1 MGRAAAFMQVLSA
14 PGWRLLAATLL
25 MASGNCVR
33 GAEPQVSLSANQL
46 SFPAQIQG
54 PASTAQL
61 VLLTNSAEGDLSIS
75 GITIGGGNNADF
87 AQINNC
93 PIAPGVLAARSRC
106 EIRVTFNPTVMGTL
120 TAALNVADNA
130 SGSPQTVVLTG
141 VSTAPGP
148 VASFVPASLAFG
160 NQPQGTSS
168 AVRVIAVTNVGS
180 GTLNIN
186 SEIIINGPTR
196 DEFHIQPG
204 KNSCPSG
211 TWQLAPRAS
220 CDIGVMFAPATIGVK
235 SAQILIVD
243 DAPGSPHSIELS
255 GTGTPPQDIPKSN
268 P

>member
-1 MGRAAAFMQVLSA
+1 MQVLSA

-25 MASGNCVR
+25 MASGNGVW
-33 GAEPQVSLSANQL
+33 GAEPRVNLSANQL
-46 SFPAQIQG
+46 SFPAQVQG
-54 PASTAQL
+54 TASGSQL
-61 VLLTNSAEGDLSIS
+61 VLLTNSEEGDLSIS

-93 PIAPGVLAARSRC
+93 PIAPGILAARSRC

-148 VASFVPASLAFG
+148 VISFVPASLAFG
-160 NQPQGTSS
+160 NQPQGASS
-168 AVRVIAVTNVGS
+168 VVRVIAVTNVGS

-186 SEIIINGPTR
+186 SEISINGPTR
-196 DEFHIQPG
+196 DEFRIQDG

-211 TWQLAPRAS
+211 TWQLAPRTS
-220 CDIGVMFAPATIGVK
+220 CDIGVVFAPATTGVK

-243 DAPGSPHSIELS
+243 DAAGSPHSIELS